1 MKKLISNIIDQFIS
15 IVTLTI
21 IIVSTIA
28 LVTCFVGMCLT
39 I

>member
-1 MKKLISNIIDQFIS
+1 MRKLISNIIDQFIS

-21 IIVSTIA
+21 IIVSVIA

>member
-1 MKKLISNIIDQFIS
+1 MRKLISNIIDQFIS

-21 IIVSTIA
+21 IIVSAIA
-28 LVTCFVGMCLT
+28 LVTCFIGMCLT